1 MKLIFFLVFWNY
13 FNKLISRI
21 ILKNKKYILFLY
33 IFIKKKTL
41 KNNNITI
48 PSITEIKKGKS
59 SCHDPTQDRPGPRSG
74 ISKFHLSSSA
84 VANSVLQGKYPSF
97 QVRKKNHSRA
107 RFSWLGNYTHST
119 IRRPQSSH
127 LDPGQSSPVTGL
139 LEKYGPRKFRKQ
151 NP

>member
-48 PSITEIKKGKS
+48 PSITEI
-59 SCHDPTQDRPGPRSG
+59 
-74 ISKFHLSSSA
+74 
-84 VANSVLQGKYPSF
+84 
-97 QVRKKNHSRA
+97 
-107 RFSWLGNYTHST
+107 
-119 IRRPQSSH
+119 
-127 LDPGQSSPVTGL
+127 
-139 LEKYGPRKFRKQ
+139 
-151 NP
+151 